1 MPPKRAAPGG
11 ATEQAKKFRK
21 AIDEMAEE
29 FVCPITQELP
39 VDPVMA
45 EDGRVYERSA
55 ITEWLEQRPGA
66 HAKSPATNEPMGK
79 KLLPALQVRNTIK
92 GMVKSG
98 AISGA
103 KADAWKKR
111 IEEEDEMAEMRRK
124 AEGGDVEAMSL
135 IGGAYYF
142 GNMGFPQDVKQSFAW
157 FKKAADLDH
166 VESLTWCG
174 TLYMMGEGADQN
186 SSRSLIMLGRAAALG
201 AEHACYLL
209 GRVHRSG
216 RHGVGIDMQEA
227 RRWFAKMPD
236 CSVKD
241 STLECRERMT
251 AWLRENPAERF

>member
-1 MPPKRAAPGG
+1 
-11 ATEQAKKFRK
+11 
-21 AIDEMAEE
+21 MASG
-29 FVCPITQELP
+29 VQRTA
-39 VDPVMA
+39 V
-45 EDGRVYERSA
+45 
-55 ITEWLEQRPGA
+55 QRPRARQTCG
-66 HAKSPATNEPMGK
+66 S
-79 KLLPALQVRNTIK
+79 V
-92 GMVKSG
+92 
-98 AISGA
+98 
-103 KADAWKKR
+103 
-111 IEEEDEMAEMRRK
+111 
-124 AEGGDVEAMSL
+124 
-135 IGGAYYF
+135 
-142 GNMGFPQDVKQSFAW
+142 PQPDCVHTRVKQSFAW

-241 STLECRERMT
+241 STLECRESMT